1 MVGLTPK
8 QQEELNLAIL
18 EYLRKKEYNVA
29 ADSFV
34 IEAKLTEETTK
45 ESSVASRLKT
55 GQLESKWTSVV
66 RLKK

>member
-1 MVGLTPK
+1 MGLTPK
-8 QQEELNLAIL
+8 QQEELNQAIL

-34 IEAKLTEETTK
+34 LEAKLTEETTN
-45 ESSVASRLKT
+45 ESTIGSRLKT
-55 GQLESKWTSVV
+55 GQLESKWTSIV